1 MPVNPPGFDV
11 TVKLVIAAPPLL
23 PGAVNATDAEL
34 LPYVAAPM
42 VGAPGAV
49 AGVTAL
55 DELDAVLVP
64 ATFVAVTVKV

>member
-1 MPVNPPGFDV
+1 VVV
-11 TVKLVIAAPPLL
+11 TII
-23 PGAVNATDAEL
+23 GTI
-34 LPYVAAPM
+34 
-42 VGAPGAV
+42 

>member
-1 MPVNPPGFDV
+1 M
-11 TVKLVIAAPPLL
+11 IAAPPSLA
-23 PGAVNATDAEL
+23 GAVNVTLACP
-34 LPYVAAPM
+34 LPGVAVPT

-64 ATFVAVTVKV
+64 ATFVAVTENV